1 MKNLFDRLD
10 VLDKD
15 VKQKYITNLTECND
29 PNAVVL
35 GYTDWMLYNT
45 DTERSFGGGFV
56 YNRSAEG
63 HEFWIEQQMKFN
75 LLNNEPYDN

>member
-56 YNRSAEG
+56 YDKSAEG
-63 HEFWIEQQMKFN
+63 HEFWMEQEAKFKA
-75 LLNNEPYDN
+75 LQD